1 MILGHGVDICD
12 VHRIQQAIEKAETSM
27 LVKIFT
33 EREINYCEA
42 KKTKYQSY
50 SARFAVKEAFIKALG
65 TGWSDGITWTDIE
78 TINDAN
84 GKPSVVLY
92 EKAKEKFEAFGY
104 TNIFVSISHT
114 KDNVVA
120 SLIFT

>member
-1 MILGHGVDICD
+1 MILGHGIDICD
-12 VHRIQQAIEKAETSM
+12 VHRIQLAIEKSESSM
-27 LVKIFT
+27 LKKVFT
-33 EREINYCEA
+33 QREINYCED
-42 KKTKYQSY
+42 KKTKFQSY

-92 EKAKEKFEAFGY
+92 EKAKEKFESFGY
-104 TNIFVSISHT
+104 TNILVSISHT

-120 SLIFT
+120 SIIFT